1 MKYNRILLKLSG
13 QALMGNGSEPFDPDR
28 LNQYAQDIKALAEKG
43 IEIAIV
49 IGGGNIFR
57 GLKGKEKGVDRING
71 DYMGMLATLINSIAF
86 QDALEKTGIDSTIL
100 SGIAVDPIAEKMSSK
115 RAISL
120 LTKNQIV
127 LISGG
132 TGNPFF
138 TTDSA
143 AVLRALEIKAD
154 VYLKGTRVDG
164 VYSANPEKHPDA
176 VKYDRISYDE
186 AYEKKLK
193 IMDLTAFTMCKE
205 NRLPVLVFNMNIP
218 GNLQK
223 ILMNEQV
230 GTFIGV
236 D

>member
-1 MKYNRILLKLSG
+1 
-13 QALMGNGSEPFDPDR
+13 MGDGVEPFDPDR
-28 LNQYAQDIKALAEKG
+28 LSQYAEDIKEIAEEG

-57 GLKGKEKGVDRING
+57 GLKGKEKGVDRIQG
-71 DYMGMLATLINSIAF
+71 DYMGMLATLINSIAL
-86 QDALEKTGIDSTIL
+86 QDALEKAGVDSTIL
-100 SGIAVDPIAEKMSSK
+100 SGIPVDPIAEKMSSK

-120 LTKNQIV
+120 LKENQVV

-164 VYSANPEKHPDA
+164 VYSANPEKYPDA
-176 VKYDRISYDE
+176 TKYDKISYDE
-186 AYEKKLK
+186 AYNKELG

-205 NRLPVLVFNMNIP
+205 NNLPVLVFNMNKS

-223 ILMNEQV
+223 ILVDQLV
-230 GTFIGV
+230 GTFIGEE
-236 D
+236 

>member
-1 MKYNRILLKLSG
+1 
-13 QALMGNGSEPFDPDR
+13 
-28 LNQYAQDIKALAEKG
+28 
-43 IEIAIV
+43 
-49 IGGGNIFR
+49 
-57 GLKGKEKGVDRING
+57 
-71 DYMGMLATLINSIAF
+71 MGMLATLINSIAL
-86 QDALEKTGIDSTIL
+86 QDALEKTGVDSTIL

-120 LTKNQIV
+120 LTRNQIV

-164 VYSANPEKHPDA
+164 VYSANPEKYPDA
-176 VKYDRISYDE
+176 VKYDRISYNE
-186 AYEKKLK
+186 AYEKELK

>member
-1 MKYNRILLKLSG
+1 MKYKRILLKLSG
-13 QALMGNGSEPFDPDR
+13 QALMGDGNEPFDPDQ
-28 LNQYAQDIKALAEKG
+28 LSQYAEDIKEIADRG

-57 GLKGKEKGVDRING
+57 GLKGKEKGVDRIQG
-71 DYMGMLATLINSIAF
+71 DYMGMLATLINSIAL
-86 QDALEKTGIDSTIL
+86 QDALEKAGVDSTIL
-100 SGIAVDPIAEKMSSK
+100 SGIPVDPIAEKMSSK

-120 LTKNQIV
+120 LKENQVV

-164 VYSANPEKHPDA
+164 VYSANPEKYPDA
-176 VKYDRISYDE
+176 TKYDKISYDE
-186 AYEKKLK
+186 AYNKELG

-205 NRLPVLVFNMNIP
+205 NNLPVLVFNMNKS

-223 ILMNEQV
+223 ILVDQLV
-230 GTFIGV
+230 GTFIGEE
-236 D
+236 